1 LRERLRAGSA
11 WEVFVA
17 WKTLTLRVGPED
29 ELATLVVFPAT
40 VSDPARYYVAGAGET
55 RFVRDRADVLDDA
68 AFALLES
75 LAKSRPGIV
84 AGTPGPEDGK
94 VGHCLSDAAIR
105 HRLKVVHYS
114 RRNVTIKDARDC
126 IQVHTCVMRHRT
138 ATLGARGITAV
149 RDGDAYVVRHLGGL
163 IQFLPGEIGHM
174 FRSGNGSDADGP
186 VSDYRITQHLDGRG
200 WRIPVRVMTAG
211 FVHALAT
218 DLVPEMQRAL
228 DGIGSLDL
236 GWRQKRISDI
246 MKGAEE
252 VPDDFWAWFKSLPP
266 NGLKFERRQAL
277 ATMANG
283 TAARWHPTRGDTP
296 DPIRYEEVRSKTFD
310 TAIQMRPDL
319 EPQVA
324 EARVWRRMSAS
335 AEQVMDRYNIPT
347 SPGYNAKRARIASEA
362 DGAENAAPPK
372 R

>member
-1 LRERLRAGSA
+1 
-11 WEVFVA
+11 V
-17 WKTLTLRVGPED
+17 
-29 ELATLVVFPAT
+29 
-40 VSDPARYYVAGAGET
+40 
-55 RFVRDRADVLDDA
+55 
-68 AFALLES
+68 
-75 LAKSRPGIV
+75 
-84 AGTPGPEDGK
+84 
-94 VGHCLSDAAIR
+94 
-105 HRLKVVHYS
+105 
-114 RRNVTIKDARDC
+114 
-126 IQVHTCVMRHRT
+126 
-138 ATLGARGITAV
+138 
-149 RDGDAYVVRHLGGL
+149 
-163 IQFLPGEIGHM
+163 
-174 FRSGNGSDADGP
+174 FRSGNGSDVEGP
-186 VSDYRITQHLDGRG
+186 VSDYRITQLLDGRG

-246 MKGAEE
+246 MRGAED

-310 TAIQMRPDL
+310 AAIRMRPDL
-319 EPQVA
+319 ESQVA

-347 SPGYNAKRARIASEA
+347 SPGYNAKRARIASET